1 VVWSLTGAELRR
13 RPVRVRGIE
22 LGRPVDLLLHP
33 HEPHVLGLDVLC
45 GDERHRFLPV
55 FAADVRRDHVEAA
68 SPLVLLDL
76 RDDSFYR
83 RRARSLSDLRGAQLD
98 GSGELEDVVLG
109 PTWRIVELVLE
120 GGRRIPLDGL
130 VLPGRRDR

>member
-1 VVWSLTGAELRR
+1 MRGLTGTKLLR
-13 RPVRVRGIE
+13 RPVRLRGIE
-22 LGRPVDLLLHP
+22 LGRPVDVLLHP
-33 HEPHVLGLDVLC
+33 DEPHALGLDVLC

-55 FAADVRRDHVEAA
+55 FGAEVHRHHVEVA

-83 RRARSLSDLRGAQLD
+83 RRARSLSALRGTHLD

-109 PTWRIVELVLE
+109 PDWRIVALVLE
-120 GGRRIPLDGL
+120 GGERVPLDGN
-130 VLPGRRDR
+130 VLPGRRSR